1 MLFPR
6 KWPKQRDSLIDIT
19 IIGAGAVARACS
31 DLLSAAGFGLRR
43 TFEFDND
50 DRSPIILGEIPAA
63 LNIARQ
69 AVEAGRHLMVAN
81 PSLFSAERLALLY
94 ETRRK
99 AQALYLWSGRRYHP
113 SYRFVGGLI
122 ESDPIW
128 QPRYIRQETLLA
140 DPPAV
145 GLANWTLVEATAL
158 VIGLTG
164 SVPRGASASAAA
176 NPLRN
181 ANELMSVTVNF
192 PYTLAFV
199 QVGLGEAV
207 ERRET
212 LIAATGRKAFVDEL
226 NPSVPVRLITDDL
239 RNEAANSTRWLSTAA
254 PTTEEMARQQCLAF
268 LDSTLHPVQTQDEAA
283 LWTQAFAVVDAA
295 RLSLAKGGVETPVE
309 HLESE
314 APRFRILPSMG

>member
-19 IIGAGAVARACS
+19 IIGAGTVARACS

-81 PSLFSAERLALLY
+81 PSLFSPERLALLY

-140 DPPAV
+140 DPPGV